1 MFMESR
7 YNLFLNFQTNK
18 FTIEIKISFFFLNS
32 ICPTTFCFH
41 FYPLKRINHSQK
53 KPVAVKLPY
62 ITTTHFIDP
71 SKYTKPKHKYQLMM
85 IHNTSRYHVK
95 QKIIMRPNL
104 DDKLTTILFRKN
116 CHLAIKNKTC
126 RLL

>member
-18 FTIEIKISFFFLNS
+18 FTIEIKVFFFFKQHLSNYFLLS
-32 ICPTTFCFH
+32 LLSFEKDQPQ
-41 FYPLKRINHSQK
+41 PK